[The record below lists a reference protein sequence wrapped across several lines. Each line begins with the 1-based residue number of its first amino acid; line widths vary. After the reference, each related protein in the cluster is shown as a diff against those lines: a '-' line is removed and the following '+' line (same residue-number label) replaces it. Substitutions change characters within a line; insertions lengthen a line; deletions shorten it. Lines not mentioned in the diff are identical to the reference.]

1 MPGGVM
7 KGSRAVEAWHSFW
20 ICVWPYRRMCVCY
33 TGPPQCAVL
42 CRCPLR
48 WRVRGCYRS
57 ACVGS
62 DRRRNPLSTET
73 RMTSRTMHL
82 LLEYT
87 HTHTHK
93 YKYSSWHVIHRPRS
107 DIPDLSQTCS
117 EKKKRPLGSLY
128 SVLFVCTCRI
138 GGGAVAPTECI
149 GQVFYHKARCTLANL
164 NYTST
169 CWSPAGW
176 PSAGLQP
183 HQRE

>member
-1 MPGGVM
+1 
-7 KGSRAVEAWHSFW
+7 
-20 ICVWPYRRMCVCY
+20 MCVCY

-87 HTHTHK
+87 HTHTHTNINTAAGM
-93 YKYSSWHVIHRPRS
+93 SFIGL
-107 DIPDLSQTCS
+107 DLIYLTSLRHALK
-117 EKKKRPLGSLY
+117 KKKRPLGSLY

-169 CWSPAGW
+169 CWSPAG
-176 PSAGLQP
+176 
-183 HQRE
+183 